1 MIILCDIDGT
11 IADCSH
17 RLHFIKPSACADI
30 GQGDFVADWDAFF
43 KACVDDKPIHE
54 VIEVIRAL
62 HARGGHLITY
72 FSGRSDEVRAETK
85 AWLMRHGLP
94 SGDLY
99 MRTQGDH
106 RPDHIVKSE
115 LFDRFLL
122 DRDIEDCNLG
132 GIVAFDDRDQVVK
145 MWRARGVRCFQVAEG
160 KF

>member
-1 MIILCDIDGT
+1 
-11 IADCSH
+11 
-17 RLHFIKPSACADI
+17 
-30 GQGDFVADWDAFF
+30 
-43 KACVDDKPIHE
+43 
-54 VIEVIRAL
+54 
-62 HARGGHLITY
+62 
-72 FSGRSDEVRAETK
+72 
-85 AWLMRHGLP
+85 MRHGLP